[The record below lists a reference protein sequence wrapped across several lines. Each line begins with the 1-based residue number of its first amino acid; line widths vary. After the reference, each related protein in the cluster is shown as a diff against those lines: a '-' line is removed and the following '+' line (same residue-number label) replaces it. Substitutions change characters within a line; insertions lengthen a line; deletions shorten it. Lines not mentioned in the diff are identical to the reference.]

1 LQIVNKCL
9 VGSKKC
15 ELFHED
21 LKIKQV
27 FFCSRLVKIS
37 SLEQGIFFWLFATNS
52 KKILIAEFLKSKFS
66 TPCLSSEINC
76 KAQKSRDTRKVV
88 FVALETRQIFS
99 IKRPLIPELSII
111 KLILN
116 RYDHGSN
123 IDIFVK
129 KVQKLNIKN
138 WQKCAKEM
146 FNIQLRRDNRRAF
159 L

>member
-1 LQIVNKCL
+1 M
-9 VGSKKC
+9 
-15 ELFHED
+15 
-21 LKIKQV
+21 
-27 FFCSRLVKIS
+27 LVKIS
-37 SLEQGIFFWLFATNS
+37 SLEQGTFFVAVHLVDASQNKLIGARDFFWLFATNS

-116 RYDHGSN
+116 RYDQWIQYRHICEKGP
-123 IDIFVK
+123 K
-129 KVQKLNIKN
+129 AEHQKL
-138 WQKCAKEM
+138 AKM
-146 FNIQLRRDNRRAF
+146 CKR
-159 L
+159 

>member
-1 LQIVNKCL
+1 MEASQNKL
-9 VGSKKC
+9 VG
-15 ELFHED
+15 ERD
-21 LKIKQV
+21 I
-27 FFCSRLVKIS
+27 FCFLLSIH
-37 SLEQGIFFWLFATNS
+37 

-66 TPCLSSEINC
+66 TVCLSSEINC
-76 KAQKSRDTRKVV
+76 KAQKSSDTRKVV
-88 FVALETRQIFS
+88 FVALETRQISS

-116 RYDHGSN
+116 RSDQCNGSN

-146 FNIQLRRDNRRAF
+146 FNIQLRRDSRRAF
-159 L
+159 P